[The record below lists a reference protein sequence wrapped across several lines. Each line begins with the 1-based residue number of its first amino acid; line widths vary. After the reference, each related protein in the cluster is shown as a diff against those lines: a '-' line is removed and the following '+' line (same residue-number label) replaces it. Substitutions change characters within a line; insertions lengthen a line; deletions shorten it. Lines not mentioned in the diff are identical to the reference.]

1 MLQLRCIHCLARRLT
16 NRLRNASLASLR
28 VACLD
33 SYSTTFFL
41 ARSSICGRVAVP
53 FDLWARGVRVDAA
66 GDNAIAVMRNVAV
79 LEWIRDRI
87 TRRLDPVILTRI
99 DVKLSRLRNSANDVS
114 ALEVPKPPTASSKEV
129 P

>member
-1 MLQLRCIHCLARRLT
+1 
-16 NRLRNASLASLR
+16 
-28 VACLD
+28 
-33 SYSTTFFL
+33 
-41 ARSSICGRVAVP
+41 
-53 FDLWARGVRVDAA
+53 
-66 GDNAIAVMRNVAV
+66 MRNVAV